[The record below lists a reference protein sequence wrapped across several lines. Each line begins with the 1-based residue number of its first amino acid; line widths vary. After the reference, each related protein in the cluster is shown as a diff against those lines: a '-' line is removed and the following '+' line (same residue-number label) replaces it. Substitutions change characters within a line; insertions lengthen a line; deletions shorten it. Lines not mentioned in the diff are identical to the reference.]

1 MPRSANDNFCH
12 QIWTP
17 RQTSDFRLQTSG
29 RSRQLSVTE
38 AGLEGSPSLCY
49 KAAVEDAWILSAKR
63 TPIGKFLGAFART
76 PVADLGGVAVQA
88 ALEAARAK
96 PDQVD
101 EVIMGCARQAGV
113 GPNVAR
119 QIVRKAKLP
128 DAVPAFTINKACASG
143 LKAIALARQAIAL
156 GEADLVVA
164 GGAESMSRVPF
175 LLDRFRPGY
184 RLGHGEAVDGMYR
197 DGFLCPL
204 CGKLMGE
211 TAETLA
217 EKYSISRDEQDRYAA
232 ETQNRCEA
240 ARKAGKFRDEIAP
253 TPGLSGDGAPIT
265 LDTDE
270 HPRDGVTAASLAKL
284 APVFKSGGTV
294 HAGNSSGITDGA
306 AAVIVASTRKMKEL
320 GATPLARIADV
331 ASAGVDPAIMGVGPV
346 PAIRKLESRGG
357 WRLDRADLI
366 ELNEAFA
373 AQVLACDREL
383 KMDRSRLNVNGGA
396 IALGH
401 PIGATGTRVVV
412 TLLHEMKRR
421 KAKQGLATLC
431 VSGGLGMA
439 MRFEAP

>member
-1 MPRSANDNFCH
+1 LDA
-12 QIWTP
+12 
-17 RQTSDFRLQTSG
+17 SG
-29 RSRQLSVTE
+29 
-38 AGLEGSPSLCY
+38 
-49 KAAVEDAWILSAKR
+49 
-63 TPIGKFLGAFART
+63 AR
-76 PVADLGGVAVQA
+76 P
-88 ALEAARAK
+88 E
-96 PDQVD
+96 QVD
-101 EVIMGCARQAGV
+101 ELIFGCARQAGA

-119 QIVRKAKLP
+119 QIVRHSGLP
-128 DAVPAFTINKACASG
+128 DSVPAFTVNKACASG
-143 LKAIALARQAIAL
+143 LKSIVLARQAVAL

-175 LLDRFRPGY
+175 LLDLFRGGY
-184 RLGHGEAVDGMYR
+184 RMGHAEAVDGMYR

-217 EKYSISRDEQDRYAA
+217 EKYRIPREEQDRYAA
-232 ETQNRCEA
+232 ETQNRCET
-240 ARKAGKFRDEIAP
+240 ARKAGRFRDEIVP
-253 TPGLSGDGAPIT
+253 TPGHAADGSKLV
-265 LDTDE
+265 LDADE

-284 APVFKSGGTV
+284 PPVFRPGGSV

-306 AAVIVASTRKMKEL
+306 AAVVVASTRRVKEL
-320 GATPLARIADV
+320 GVTPLARIAD
-331 ASAGVDPAIMGVGPV
+331 ATTAGVDPSIMGIGPV

-383 KMDRSRLNVNGGA
+383 KMDRARLNVNGGA

-401 PIGATGTRVVV
+401 PIGATGARVVV
-412 TLLHEMKRR
+412 TLLHEMRR
-421 KAKQGLATLC
+421 RGAKQGLATLC

-439 MRFEAP
+439 VRFESP